1 MPIQGLSEQRRLPRL
16 GKIRLGIKKKSE
28 KTGNE
33 YPSATDYFVVPDE
46 LKKILGET
54 PRELPIMIPVEDDEI
69 WCNQYYKCYSFTRG
83 LTCKGDGVTC
93 RRMVDT
99 ATGEKANK
107 ETIEVVWQEGMP
119 CIGRECPYYKAN
131 ECKETMNLQFLMPD
145 VPGLG
150 IWQVDTGSINSIRN
164 INNAAAMIRA
174 VYKRI
179 SFIPL
184 LLTIEPQEVVNPDDG
199 KKKTVHVLNLRTRG
213 TMRELLEISSKQAQ
227 EWLLISAP
235 ADDEA
240 PDDETD
246 LPSSSVKMIKSLNE
260 GDKDWDAMKSASEF
274 KTEPEHSIPVT
285 ATVVDSKQ
293 AKPEPPKKE
302 SKPKQE
308 KPHREPRD
316 PATVQSTTE
325 LLKFCF
331 DDFSM
336 QPKAVLDELNIKS
349 LMELTVTPA
358 EAYMQIQ
365 SVRK

>member
-1 MPIQGLSEQRRLPRL
+1 
-16 GKIRLGIKKKSE
+16 
-28 KTGNE
+28 
-33 YPSATDYFVVPDE
+33 
-46 LKKILGET
+46 
-54 PRELPIMIPVEDDEI
+54 
-69 WCNQYYKCYSFTRG
+69 
-83 LTCKGDGVTC
+83 
-93 RRMVDT
+93 
-99 ATGEKANK
+99 
-107 ETIEVVWQEGMP
+107 
-119 CIGRECPYYKAN
+119 
-131 ECKETMNLQFLMPD
+131 
-145 VPGLG
+145 
-150 IWQVDTGSINSIRN
+150 
-164 INNAAAMIRA
+164 
-174 VYKRI
+174 
-179 SFIPL
+179 
-184 LLTIEPQEVVNPDDG
+184 
-199 KKKTVHVLNLRTRG
+199 
-213 TMRELLEISSKQAQ
+213 
-227 EWLLISAP
+227 
-235 ADDEA
+235 
-240 PDDETD
+240 
-246 LPSSSVKMIKSLNE
+246 MIKSLNE